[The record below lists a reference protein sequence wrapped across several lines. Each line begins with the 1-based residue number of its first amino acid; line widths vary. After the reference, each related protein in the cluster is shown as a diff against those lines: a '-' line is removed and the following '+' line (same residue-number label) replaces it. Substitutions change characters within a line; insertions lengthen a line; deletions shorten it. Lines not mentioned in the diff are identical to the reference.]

1 MPQGTPLQTS
11 LGYPNRVVSKS
22 FGRLKT
28 NQKTEQQKKCINKTG
43 ECIFLSASLGRVLTK
58 EQNQQGWSQKGS
70 KCVTSFKH
78 WDSSFENKS
87 FLLWIRERFRAI
99 SVRYKSALISFFC
112 RCYLQTN
119 WWKEGIRGKEQELHC
134 HFPTLNECHQLCPT
148 HKTLPVKWGCLF
160 GVSSLESYY
169 EKIIQ
174 KIQLN

>member
-119 WWKEGIRGKEQELHC
+119 WWKEGIRGKEQELP
-134 HFPTLNECHQLCPT
+134 FPHSEWVPSA
-148 HKTLPVKWGCLF
+148 LPHSQNPPCEVGMPFWGIKLRK
-160 GVSSLESYY
+160 LLWKDNTE
-169 EKIIQ
+169 
-174 KIQLN
+174 NTA